1 MRSLIERESRQVENM
16 AIEVHGC
23 VAKKEQKVYAIN
35 SMLTC
40 NYINGRYFTNL
51 CNIRCTYA
59 YQKWLE
65 KKTFLCWYY
74 TVFMLKCFMKN
85 LKREKNKVL
94 SLKIKKKIKFQKY

>member
-1 MRSLIERESRQVENM
+1 MIHHCECLCVALSRVTESRQVENM

-59 YQKWLE
+59 YQTWFE
-65 KKTFLCWYY
+65 KKLSCAGFVLFFTGDVFHGEFL
-74 TVFMLKCFMKN
+74 K
-85 LKREKNKVL
+85 
-94 SLKIKKKIKFQKY
+94 SLKKNF